1 MTSKPEAHVH
11 DRLRVKCHMCVD
23 REAYISKLE
32 AVAKDSKRLSKLQRD
47 GLYSTGLAWENLHTS
62 LAALNVPS
70 GKPKSGGASQGSGG
84 EG

>member
-1 MTSKPEAHVH
+1 MTHKPEAHIH
-11 DRLRVKCHMCVD
+11 KIPYYPAEGCQACIDRD
-23 REAYISKLE
+23 EYISKLE
-32 AVAKDSKRLSKLQRD
+32 AVVKDSKRLSKLQRD

-70 GKPKSGGASQGSGG
+70 GKPKSGGS